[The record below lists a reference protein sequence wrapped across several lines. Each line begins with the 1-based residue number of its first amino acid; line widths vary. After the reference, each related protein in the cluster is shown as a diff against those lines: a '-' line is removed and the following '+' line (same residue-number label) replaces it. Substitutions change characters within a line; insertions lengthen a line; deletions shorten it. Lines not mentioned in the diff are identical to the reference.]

1 MENIKEYMDQ
11 LAGRYTTPLPPTCA
25 LITVAAI
32 DFHSLFVPLG
42 AHNQWLQEVKRL
54 ATSSTGW
61 AIADSLTELETAI
74 LTGKKDCIVIHIEAG
89 QLRKEKDLDKEV
101 QHLMSQHHLELYVSE
116 RKWYQSKLRPIPDRP
131 QSCGGVESRQRLA
144 LR

>member
-1 MENIKEYMDQ
+1 VENIKEYMDQ

-42 AHNQWLQEVKRL
+42 THNQWLQEVKRL

-89 QLRKEKDLDKEV
+89 QLRKEKDLAKEV

-116 RKWYQSKLRPIPDRP
+116 RK
-131 QSCGGVESRQRLA
+131 
-144 LR
+144 